1 MIMARRI
8 DELRKLNK
16 EELIDLK
23 SSLVA
28 RLRKVKILLKSG
40 QTTPE
45 NINEAR
51 KLKVDIAR
59 VSTVLTELELLETL
73 DGKSKQD

>member
-1 MIMARRI
+1 MARRI

>member
-1 MIMARRI
+1 MARRI
-8 DELRKLNK
+8 DELRNLNK